1 MVRLIMIGIAIS
13 SVLLT
18 GCAQKLANYDYDP
31 KFSFAGLQTY
41 ALKQSDKQTYQSLD
55 AGRIEAAVKQQLA
68 GRYQSVDPAQA
79 DFIIHYYLLAER
91 KVDNS
96 GVSVGFGF
104 GLSSNVGV
112 GVSTS
117 PPAREKTEGKLV
129 LEAVDST
136 TSQMV
141 WTAKATRTL
150 KDSMNPSQRDYLIQD
165 VVQEMMANFPPK

>member
-1 MVRLIMIGIAIS
+1 MARLMVMGIALIAVLS
-13 SVLLT
+13 S

-31 KFSFAGLQTY
+31 KFSFEGYQSY
-41 ALKQSDKQTYQSLD
+41 ALQQSEKQTYQSLD
-55 AGRIEAAVKQQLA
+55 ASRIEAAIKQQLS
-68 GRYQSVDPAQA
+68 GRYQLVEPAQA

-96 GVSVGFGF
+96 GVSFGFGF
-104 GLSSNVGV
+104 GVNSNVGV

-117 PPAREKTEGKLV
+117 PPAREKTEGQLV
-129 LEAVDST
+129 LEAVDAS
-136 TSQMV
+136 SKQMV

-150 KDSMNPSQRDYLIQD
+150 KDSMNPSQRDCLIQD